1 MEKHY
6 FELDKIESITLTT
19 EIESSYRWFP
29 ELPAKPITFLGIK
42 FGMHDAVPGGW
53 NDMYSDADGL
63 EFRDYLRYRKPTS
76 YFEDKTY
83 YRVCDITKR
92 IYNKAHVA
100 IGLGYKRS
108 IGLRFDSDAE
118 AQAWVDK
125 IVSKMA
131 KEVVVI
137 INQ

>member
-19 EIESSYRWFP
+19 ESESSYRWFP
-29 ELPAKPITFLGIK
+29 EIPAQPKTFLGIK
-42 FGMHDAVPGGW
+42 FGMREAVPAGW
-53 NDMYSDADGL
+53 NDMYSDSDGE
-63 EFRDYLRYRKPTS
+63 EFRDYLRYRRPTS
-76 YFEDKTY
+76 YFEDTH

-92 IYNKAHVA
+92 IYNKAHVS

-108 IGLRFDSDAE
+108 FGLRFDSDAE

-125 IVSKMA
+125 IVSKMPKDVLA
-131 KEVVVI
+131 I
-137 INQ
+137 INY